1 MPLQWEIDIIN
12 SKLKEYVYVIEWL
25 DPNENVLEEVTLD
38 VVQGNVN
45 FDATQNNR
53 RSCNLDLR
61 NLNGEYIPSPTSK
74 MWINNKFRLKAGYKY
89 NNDQHLLYNQ
99 GVYVLGNPSLYS
111 SSPRKEVTVQGLD
124 KWVLLD
130 GTVAGELK
138 NKFIIELNTRVDTAI
153 RTLIKDVAG
162 EKKYIID
169 TCDVLLPYTIEKEK
183 GSTIADIIKEICEIV
198 SYEAFYNNEGYFIFR
213 KALQP
218 KDYNS
223 IAPSWYYTT
232 DGLYLESTRNIN
244 WVDVRNSIKV
254 VGMTKSNGIII
265 EAIAQDLT
273 GSELSINKIGE
284 RFKLI
289 EDDKI
294 PTVELAKE
302 RANWELLQRIM
313 IVEEVKSSIVPNFS
327 HTIGDVIY
335 VLDKNNG
342 TEGNYYIQN
351 ISYDMGYDSIM
362 NLGLWKIRDWR
373 STT

>member
-53 RSCNLDLR
+53 RSCNLNLR

-89 NNDQHLLYNQ
+89 NNDQYLLYNQ

-373 STT
+373 

>member
-53 RSCNLDLR
+53 RSCNLNLR